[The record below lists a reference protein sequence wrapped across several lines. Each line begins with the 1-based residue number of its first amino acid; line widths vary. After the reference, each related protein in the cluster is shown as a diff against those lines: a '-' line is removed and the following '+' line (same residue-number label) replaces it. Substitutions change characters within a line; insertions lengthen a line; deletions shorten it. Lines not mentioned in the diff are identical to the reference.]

1 MYLGGRYL
9 CMSGRFLAQRL
20 VPLESELFTYLG
32 KIAKKNNDLNLA
44 FEVNTCMRLLQ
55 IALF

>member
-1 MYLGGRYL
+1 MIGRL
-9 CMSGRFLAQRL
+9 QPQRL
-20 VPLESELFTYLG
+20 APLESELE